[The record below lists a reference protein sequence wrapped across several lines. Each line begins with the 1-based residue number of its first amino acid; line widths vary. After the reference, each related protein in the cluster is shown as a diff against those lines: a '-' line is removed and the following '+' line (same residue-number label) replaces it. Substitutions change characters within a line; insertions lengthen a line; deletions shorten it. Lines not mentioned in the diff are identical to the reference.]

1 MVQFSY
7 SYMTTGKTIALTVWT
22 LVSKVVSLGWF
33 REWIKYEVW
42 EGLLEEVCLNWE
54 LKGENDNN
62 SGDDW
67 KEFPGEFS
75 CSKREW
81 EAFEELKEDW
91 HGVHRKRRVQS
102 ESGEEGKTEF
112 SGSCEPSCEVVLIL
126 NAVELERGG
135 YQRAERHFEGS
146 QDASLPLPIWYQN
159 GLTKQWKSG
168 KLILQGK
175 GFACISPDGS
185 KELTWLP
192 LWKIQTKGAPDIQNR
207 DKTTKN
213 RGGRNSNTAMA
224 VWRSPESTALD
235 DINLMI
241 SLLGDK

>member
-1 MVQFSY
+1 MLIQLYFLSFLNLPQ
-7 SYMTTGKTIALTVWT
+7 GDILT
-22 LVSKVVSLGWF
+22 
-33 REWIKYEVW
+33 
-42 EGLLEEVCLNWE
+42 
-54 LKGENDNN
+54 
-62 SGDDW
+62 
-67 KEFPGEFS
+67 
-75 CSKREW
+75 
-81 EAFEELKEDW
+81 
-91 HGVHRKRRVQS
+91 
-102 ESGEEGKTEF
+102 
-112 SGSCEPSCEVVLIL
+112 
-126 NAVELERGG
+126 
-135 YQRAERHFEGS
+135 RAERHFEGS

-224 VWRSPESTALD
+224 V
-235 DINLMI
+235 
-241 SLLGDK
+241 